1 MALAQTLPKSFSML
15 KTVVSLNITEE
26 LSVVVSLA
34 STAMAKH
41 ISMVETSVVRSMVAT
56 LTHQVQQLSAVALS
70 LAATIMVVRQQSLV
84 EHSLVA
90 ALASAVM
97 SIGMAR
103 VVIPQSQEVH
113 SAQVA
118 RGLSIMVVISISV
131 VMVMPMTIS
140 IMVQVVESTLSL
152 S

>member
-1 MALAQTLPKSFSML
+1 M
-15 KTVVSLNITEE
+15 
-26 LSVVVSLA
+26 VVSLA

-41 ISMVETSVVRSMVAT
+41 KSKEETSVVRSMVAT

-103 VVIPQSQEVH
+103 VVRQLLQVEH
-113 SAQVA
+113 LAQVA
-118 RGLSIMVVISISV
+118 MVLSIMVEPFTLVA
-131 VMVMPMTIS
+131 MAMPTITS
-140 IMVQVVESTLSL
+140 TMVQAVEFILSA